1 MKMSHIVVGVDES
14 AGAASALR
22 WAARYGEAHGLS
34 LTAVLAWGF
43 LDQHHALAVEGFDPS
58 YEETYALEALDAIVA
73 RTLGTARGA
82 SVERKVICDLAAP
95 ALLEASRG
103 AGLLVVG
110 ARVLGGFK
118 GTPAR
123 VGEPAL
129 PPARHRP
136 VAIVRHEGEPGQGGF
151 EHIVVGIAGSDT
163 GRRALE
169 WALGEGRV
177 HHATVEVVHA
187 WAFPYTFGEFVSP
200 VDPAPLADAARLT
213 LEETLASVDTS
224 GLPGPVTRTVTSGEA
239 ATAIVLAAKA
249 ADLVVVGSRGLS
261 HFERFALGSVSRRV
275 VHHAPCPVVVVP
287 PAAECQP
294 HRW

>member
-1 MKMSHIVVGVDES
+1 VS
-14 AGAASALR
+14 
-22 WAARYGEAHGLS
+22 
-34 LTAVLAWGF
+34 
-43 LDQHHALAVEGFDPS
+43 QHRLQHATG
-58 YEETYALEALDAIVA
+58 
-73 RTLGTARGA
+73 
-82 SVERKVICDLAAP
+82 
-95 ALLEASRG
+95 
-103 AGLLVVG
+103 
-110 ARVLGGFK
+110 
-118 GTPAR
+118 
-123 VGEPAL
+123 
-129 PPARHRP
+129 P
-136 VAIVRHEGEPGQGGF
+136 VAIVRHEGEPRQGGF
-151 EHIVVGIAGSDT
+151 EHIVVGIDGSDT
-163 GRRALE
+163 ARRALE

-187 WAFPYTFGEFVSP
+187 WAFPYTFGEFVAP

-261 HFERFALGSVSRRV
+261 RFERFALGSVSRRV
-275 VHHAPCPVVVVP
+275 VHHAPCPVVVLP

>member
-1 MKMSHIVVGVDES
+1 MSHIAVGVDES
-14 AGAASALR
+14 AGAVSALP

-34 LTAVLAWGF
+34 LTAVLAGGF

-58 YEETYALEALDAIVA
+58 YEETYALAALDAIVA

-82 SVERKVICDLAAP
+82 SVERKVNCDLAAP
-95 ALLEASRG
+95 ALLETSRG

-110 ARVLGGFK
+110 ARGLGGFK
-118 GTPAR
+118 GLLLGS
-123 VGEPAL
+123 VSQHCL
-129 PPARHRP
+129 RHATGP
-136 VAIVRHEGEPGQGGF
+136 VAIVRHEGEPRQGGI
-151 EHIVVGIAGSDT
+151 EHIVVGIDGSDT
-163 GRRALE
+163 ARRALE

-187 WAFPYTFGEFVSP
+187 WAFPYTFGEFVAP
-200 VDPAPLADAARLT
+200 VDLAPPADAARLS
-213 LEETLASVDTS
+213 LEETLASVDAS
-224 GLPGPVTRTVTSGEA
+224 GLPGPVTRTVTSGEVV
-239 ATAIVLAAKA
+239 TVIVLVAKV
-249 ADLVVVGSRGLS
+249 ADLVVVGSRGLGR
-261 HFERFALGSVSRRV
+261 FERFALGSVSRRV